1 MGTSFLEDAAL
12 PSPNPIAHVPEE
24 SESGGLPPN
33 QPPGASLAPPVN
45 ANVNVHLK
53 MLLFPAPQKFNTFN
67 TFNTFDPV
75 ASRLRIQHSV
85 GGKTPNR
92 LVNRSETN
100 APALVDHLTRSKPL
114 TDSPTLAHAILLPC
128 ELSRASGADFS

>member
-1 MGTSFLEDAAL
+1 MGTSFLEDAVL
-12 PSPNPIAHVPEE
+12 PPPNPIARVPEE
-24 SESGGLPPN
+24 TESGGLPPN
-33 QPPGASLAPPVN
+33 HQPPGASLAPPVN

-75 ASRLRIQHSV
+75 ASRLRTQHSV

-92 LVNRSETN
+92 PVNRSETN
-100 APALVDHLTRSKPL
+100 APALVDRLTRSKPL
-114 TDSPTLAHAILLPC
+114 
-128 ELSRASGADFS
+128 